1 MSMRRMRR
9 MCDAILFVINRRFY
23 IFFLLNK
30 KKSIKE
36 SHYNANFM
44 QYFTWTKRHQL
55 SEIQLNDNN
64 NILANVIKLDICVVC
79 SIGFYNISFAIWS
92 E

>member
-1 MSMRRMRR
+1 
-9 MCDAILFVINRRFY
+9 
-23 IFFLLNK
+23 
-30 KKSIKE
+30 
-36 SHYNANFM
+36 M

-92 E
+92 EWNVQFECDIWLDKQLDILFVMASSNTQHTQTDT